1 MNIFNKIGTKFAL
14 GFLVLVG
21 ISVVIGGVA
30 YKKLNEEVE
39 ITSRVVIDNVPI
51 FSRVQFLRK
60 EFNITHEKARR
71 YIRYGEKFDQDL
83 FSRDILNLEDRL
95 KSLGDLVD
103 SAKVSN
109 STVDMGNDLL
119 NYKDSF
125 KKIVETREKINESR
139 SLAEKKMY
147 SIVKLARGVIDK
159 LIAPGM
165 TVNNTALV
173 SIIDVTSTAQQIN
186 HTINTVSLSN
196 IDHESARIKTNIDEM
211 ISRVKQTLQKLITQ
225 MTGFTSLL
233 AAVSEVKTVYD
244 KIEIYHED
252 ALKMISYTKEL
263 SKRDK
268 DFQDS
273 AASFVRNLGDQE
285 KNNINSINQSVVKA
299 KNVANEALTSYILP
313 GIILSLIFALCI
325 GIIFWQIILKPIKE
339 IESKA
344 KFVAE
349 GDLSQKIEYHS
360 RSELGV
366 LASVFNKMVINLKNM
381 VNNEKATKEQL
392 QKNVADFTFVLQQA
406 AEGDLTRRMIA
417 EGSDE
422 MATLAEVYNQM
433 MDNLQ
438 GLIKKVQEL
447 AFEVS
452 NSIEKILVATED
464 QAVGAETQS
473 MQIADTS
480 TSMEE
485 LTVSIQQVSDNAL
498 IAEEESRQASQVA
511 HRGGETVEKTIEGMT
526 NIRKTV
532 QATSKK
538 IKGLGE
544 SSQEIGEIVQVIGDI
559 AEQTNLLALNAAIEA
574 ARAGESGKGFSV
586 VAEEIRKLA
595 ERSSKATKEIATL
608 IKRTQTE
615 TNESVMAM
623 EQGTKGVLEGA
634 KMADEAGDALREIVK
649 VVKRTAEVI
658 KEISIAAKQ
667 QASAAEGVVD
677 SMENIALVTK
687 QSAGGSK
694 ATADSANK
702 LMQMAEQFKTVV
714 STFKVER

>member
-1 MNIFNKIGTKFAL
+1 MNILNKIGTKFAL
-14 GFLVLVG
+14 GFLVMVG

-71 YIRYGEKFDQDL
+71 YIRFGEEISRDV
-83 FSRDILNLEDRL
+83 FSRDVLNLEDKL
-95 KSLGDLVD
+95 KNLGDLVD
-103 SAKVSN
+103 SAKVAN

-125 KKIVETREKINESR
+125 KKLVETREKINEGRLQAAKKMESIIRLSR
-139 SLAEKKMY
+139 SVLE
-147 SIVKLARGVIDK
+147 K

-165 TVNNTALV
+165 TVNDRNLV
-173 SIIDVTSTAQQIN
+173 SIIDVSSNVQKIN
-186 HTINTVSLSN
+186 HLISTVSLSN
-196 IDHESARIKTNIDEM
+196 IDSDSKKIKTEIDDLV
-211 ISRVKQTLQKLITQ
+211 SKVKQTLEKLVSEL
-225 MTGFTSLL
+225 TGFTSLL
-233 AAVSEVKTVYD
+233 AAVSEVKSVDD
-244 KIEIYHED
+244 KIDLYQKD
-252 ALKMISYTKEL
+252 ALKLISYTKEL
-263 SKRDK
+263 AKRDK

-273 AASFVRNLGDQE
+273 GSSFVKNLSDQE

-313 GIILSLIFALCI
+313 GIILSLVFALCI
-325 GIIFWQIILKPIKE
+325 GVIFWQIILKPIKE

-344 KFVAE
+344 KYVAE
-349 GDLSQKIEYHS
+349 GDLSQKIEYTS
-360 RSELGV
+360 PSELGV
-366 LASVFNKMVINLKNM
+366 LAAVFNKMLINLDNM

-406 AEGDLTRRMIA
+406 AEGNLTKRMIA

-422 MATLAEVYNQM
+422 MTTLADVYNQM

-498 IAEEESRQASQVA
+498 IAEEESNQASQVA
-511 HRGGETVEKTIEGMT
+511 HRGGEIVEKTIEGMT

-634 KMADEAGDALREIVK
+634 KMADEAGDGLREIVK

-687 QSAGGSK
+687 QSTGGSK

-714 STFKVER
+714 STFKVE